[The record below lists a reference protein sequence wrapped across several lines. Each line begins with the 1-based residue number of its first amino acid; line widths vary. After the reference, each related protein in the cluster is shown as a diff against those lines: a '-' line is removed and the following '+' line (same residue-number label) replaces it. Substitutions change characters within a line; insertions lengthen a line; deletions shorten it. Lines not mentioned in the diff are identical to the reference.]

1 MFDWRI
7 IFVFDLRYLLVLLL
21 NFSLSFATNL
31 AFSIPDCRY
40 QKVDKRKTEVNQ
52 DRYKQETGEDPGDL
66 QLQIRKQ
73 RWVVN
78 YLGVE
83 VVGEHEGEVEID

>member
-1 MFDWRI
+1 MDQSKDEI
-7 IFVFDLRYLLVLLL
+7 DQ
-21 NFSLSFATNL
+21 
-31 AFSIPDCRY
+31 DCS
-40 QKVDKRKTEVNQ
+40 
-52 DRYKQETGEDPGDL
+52 KQETGEDPGNL

-73 RWVVN
+73 RFIVN

>member
-1 MFDWRI
+1 MFDWRS

-21 NFSLSFATNL
+21 NFFLSFATDL

-40 QKVDKRKTEVNQ
+40 QKVDKRKNEVNQ

-83 VVGEHEGEVEID
+83 VVREHESEVEIN